1 MPLSKPAIH
10 LDPGPGCVKQAR
22 QWAADSCRLLG
33 RDDLVETAEL
43 GISELVG
50 NALLHARAPIRLRMR
65 GTREHPRIEVLD
77 GSDQPP
83 TPPVRVAP
91 DDEHLSTIGR
101 GLDLVAMA
109 STAWGAEIERQGK
122 VVWFEPAATIA
133 DRPTLVGD
141 IFDADPSALGEGPID
156 DGLPVLL
163 RDLPV
168 ELYANCYLHH
178 QELRRELRL
187 LALAHGDTYPIAGS
201 ISRVFRSFDDQL
213 RRSGGTSALDA
224 ALEGEAAG
232 KSIDVP
238 LVVPQ
243 TLPHTASRMIDM
255 LELADTF
262 CRSERLL
269 SLATSP
275 EQRAFRRWYL
285 GEFVRQCDGEAPI
298 PWTQDL
304 LSLASEEHAE

>member
-10 LDPGPGCVKQAR
+10 LDPGPGCVRQAR
-22 QWAADSCRLLG
+22 HWAAESCRSLG
-33 RDDLVETAEL
+33 RDDLVEAAEL
-43 GISELVG
+43 GVSELVG

-77 GSDQPP
+77 GSAQPP
-83 TPPVRVAP
+83 TPPVRLSP
-91 DDEHLSTIGR
+91 DGDHLTTVGR
-101 GLDLVAMA
+101 GLGLVAMA
-109 STAWGAEIERQGK
+109 ATAWGAEIERQGK
-122 VVWFEPAATIA
+122 VVWFEPAARIA
-133 DRPTLVGD
+133 DEPVLEGD
-141 IFDADPSALGEGPID
+141 IFDADPRSNGDIPIEE
-156 DGLPVLL
+156 GLPVVL
-163 RDLPV
+163 RELPV
-168 ELYANCYLHH
+168 ALYAASYVHH

-187 LALAHGDTYPIAGS
+187 LALAHGDAYPIASS

-213 RRSGGTSALDA
+213 RGSGGTSALDA
-224 ALEGEAAG
+224 ALEGEATSKA
-232 KSIDVP
+232 IDAT
-238 LVVPQ
+238 LVVPP

-285 GEFVRQCDGEAPI
+285 GEFVRQGDGEAPI
-298 PWTQDL
+298 PW
-304 LSLASEEHAE
+304 SEELLTLDGEEHGA

>member
-1 MPLSKPAIH
+1 
-10 LDPGPGCVKQAR
+10 VKQAR
-22 QWAADSCRLLG
+22 QWAAESCRTLG
-33 RDDLVETAEL
+33 RDDLVEAAEL

-65 GTREHPRIEVLD
+65 GTHEHPRIEVLD
-77 GSDQPP
+77 GSHRPP

-91 DDEHLSTIGR
+91 DGEHLSTIGR
-101 GLDLVAMA
+101 GLGLVAMA
-109 STAWGAEIERQGK
+109 ASAWGAEIERQGK

-133 DRPTLVGD
+133 DEPTLEGD
-141 IFDADPSALGEGPID
+141 IFDADPRDNGGTPIE
-156 DGLPVLL
+156 DGLPIVF

-168 ELYANCYLHH
+168 TLYAASFVHH

-187 LALAHGDTYPIAGS
+187 LALAHGETYPIASS

-213 RRSGGTSALDA
+213 RRSGGTSVLDA
-224 ALEGEAAG
+224 ALEGEAAT
-232 KSIDVP
+232 KAIDAS
-238 LVVPQ
+238 LVVPP

-275 EQRAFRRWYL
+275 ELRAFRRWYL
-285 GEFVRQCDGEAPI
+285 GEFVRQGDGEAPI
-298 PWTQDL
+298 PWKEEL
-304 LSLASEEHAE
+304 LTLDGEELGE

>member
-10 LDPGPGCVKQAR
+10 LDPGPGSVKQAR
-22 QWAADSCRLLG
+22 QWAVDSCRALG
-33 RDDLVETAEL
+33 REDLAEAAEL
-43 GISELVG
+43 GISELVA

-83 TPPVRVAP
+83 TPPVRVAA
-91 DDEHLSTIGR
+91 DSEHLSTIGR
-101 GLDLVAMA
+101 GLGLVAMA
-109 STAWGAEIERQGK
+109 ATAWGAEIERQGK

-133 DRPTLVGD
+133 DEPVIGGD
-141 IFDADPSALGEGPID
+141 IFDAAPRSSGENPGEDALPIALLE
-156 DGLPVLL
+156 LPVA
-163 RDLPV
+163 
-168 ELYANCYLHH
+168 LYAASYLHH

-187 LALAHGDTYPIAGS
+187 LALAHGDTYPIASS

-213 RRSGGTSALDA
+213 RRSGGMATLDA
-224 ALEGEAAG
+224 ALEGEAAT
-232 KSIDVP
+232 KTIEAT
-238 LVVPQ
+238 LVVPP

-255 LELADTF
+255 LELADAF

-275 EQRAFRRWYL
+275 ELRAFRRWYL
-285 GEFVRQCDGEAPI
+285 GEFVRQGDGEAPI
-298 PWTQDL
+298 PW
-304 LSLASEEHAE
+304 SEELLTLDGEERGE